1 MTTTSKSVGII
12 WGRVVAIAA
21 VQSALTLMWITYRAY
36 LGDMLGG
43 WGFTKEFT
51 VGLLTFEVVLALFM
65 EPIFGLLSDQQ
76 QRTLGSRA
84 PLITIGVI
92 LSSAIFVG
100 LPLVAVLQLPFR
112 WILPFAAIAWALAMT
127 TFRTPIYVLLLKS
140 APAAELPLAIAI
152 LTMTGGLMGL
162 ISGNIKT
169 FLLSLGALPAFLIG
183 SITLLAAST
192 FLRFFMPPLQPP
204 PDDQPATTPAL
215 PWEGVLKTT
224 IMAIA
229 LAWGAK
235 IFMDNF
241 TGIFSGEVFG
251 VEQSWMPTLNLLLAL
266 AAVPIGW
273 LWIQLRP
280 YPLLAIALGS
290 LAVILAI
297 ILASPNIAW
306 LYLAL
311 ALVWI
316 VAFALM
322 RNGTLP
328 YIFATVPGRW
338 AGFGIGVYYGVSGM
352 ANNLFPRIFTPET
365 PLLQNI
371 AGIVA
376 LAIAA
381 TLALLPFLSKPKPV
395 TVSSNEVE

>member
-1 MTTTSKSVGII
+1 MGII

-21 VQSALTLMWITYRAY
+21 VQSALTLMWITYKAY

-43 WGFTKEFT
+43 WGFTEDFT
-51 VGLLTFEVVLALFM
+51 VKLLTFEVVLALFM
-65 EPIFGLLSDQQ
+65 EPVFGLLSDKQ
-76 QRTLGSRA
+76 QRNLGSRA
-84 PLITIGVI
+84 PLISLGVI
-92 LSSAIFVG
+92 LSSAIFVV

-112 WILPFAAIAWALAMT
+112 WILPLVAIAWALAMT

-140 APAAELPLAIAI
+140 APMAELPLAIAI

-162 ISGNIKT
+162 ISGNIKA
-169 FLLSLGALPAFLIG
+169 FLLGLGALPAFLIG
-183 SITLLAAST
+183 SIALLGAST

-204 PDDQPATTPAL
+204 PDDQPVTTPAL
-215 PWEGVLKTT
+215 PWHGVIRTVL
-224 IMAIA
+224 MAIA
-229 LAWGAK
+229 LAWGSA
-235 IFMDNF
+235 IFMNNF
-241 TGIFSGEVFG
+241 SEAFSGEVFG
-251 VEQSWMPTLNLLLAL
+251 VEQSWMPRLNLLLAL
-266 AAVPIGW
+266 AAVPVGW
-273 LWIQLRP
+273 VWIKLRP

-290 LAVILAI
+290 LTVTLAI
-297 ILASPNIAW
+297 LFAAPNIAW
-306 LYLAL
+306 LYIAL

-316 VAFALM
+316 IAFAVM

-338 AGFGIGVYYGVSGM
+338 AGFGIGIYYGVSGM

-365 PLLQNI
+365 PILQNI

-381 TLALLPFLSKPKPV
+381 TLALLPFLETTEPLPL
-395 TVSSNEVE
+395 SSNKVE